1 MSAIP
6 STQPFFVFL
15 FAIVLG
21 VFYPELIKENIDEK
35 SAVVIKGIAAVMVL
49 VGTYLIVA

>member
-1 MSAIP
+1 M
-6 STQPFFVFL
+6 FL